1 VGLPAETP
9 DTAEPLASGVRAPSR
24 EQALFASVRSFLT
37 TELAPS
43 TLRWRATARTL
54 SVCLIAALLIVWLH
68 IPDGHWIIMTILVV
82 HQPNAGGSVR
92 RGLERIAGTVAGSIS
107 AILTII
113 AFAQQPWF
121 AFPLVGF
128 LIALG
133 LFISR
138 TSVVPYV
145 ALLAAITD
153 ALFLSAGVL
162 EPDEAVIQGL
172 WRMLLISGGV
182 ILATGAH
189 LLLWPVE
196 PERQLLRGLA
206 LTLDRVAAAL
216 RCLALG
222 RDDARAEQ
230 ELTRAAVG
238 DIPGQVALL
247 QATESRHFGLRR
259 RHAEHLVLVGSVS
272 RLATAAA
279 TLVAERPRAALD
291 EIVNQHLTTLA
302 DRCEV
307 HARALEVVAE
317 DVLAGGAAPSRS
329 HVSPL
334 PSAAPVL
341 AEATTA
347 LAAGGPRGS
356 SPTARAMAHL
366 IEMEQA
372 LAPVPRALDLIRDPG
387 QPGDEFLPRSVR
399 EEVSEPR
406 FLTSAFSLR
415 NTTDMVFALKG
426 GLAAMLAQAAA
437 LGLAMSSPS
446 TATVTAVIVAQGTVG
461 ATLQKALL
469 RIAGAIVGGLLAVA
483 AMVLVF
489 PTIQSVALFLA
500 VAAVGLG
507 VAAYVTAGGPRTA
520 YVGIQIG
527 MAFAMSV
534 LDTFGPATDLTVPRD
549 RVLGIVLGIALFTLI
564 DFSFAPVF
572 AGRESQRRI
581 ASALRATAELSR
593 HGIGTLG
600 AAERAAAAAARPL
613 TALRRQIVDDLT
625 AALQREDEAL
635 FEPGGRSELER
646 TASRLRLAV
655 LHQTQTTFLLVLAI
669 VRDRMNLD
677 FEGVPMAERLVA
689 RSFARSV
696 GPHLEAIADR
706 IEGRPT
712 ADVPP
717 LAPLLEELERI
728 EAASLAD
735 AARFAMVAQ
744 SGFYR
749 ELGPMLAELERS
761 ADAYAGWVSSRSRVS
776 PS

>member
-366 IEMEQA
+366 IEK
-372 LAPVPRALDLIRDPG
+372 
-387 QPGDEFLPRSVR
+387 
-399 EEVSEPR
+399 EVSEPR